1 MQRAADAAKTIAASG
16 VHEAEASAP
25 YVLPLAYRKRCLFNM
40 DFAETVYISELRTTE
55 AGHQSY
61 RDVAYG
67 MYDAVRK
74 KYPAM
79 AKYFRVT
86 NVHEPVDILKR

>member
-1 MQRAADAAKTIAASG
+1 
-16 VHEAEASAP
+16 
-25 YVLPLAYRKRCLFNM
+25 
-40 DFAETVYISELRTTE
+40 
-55 AGHQSY
+55 
-61 RDVAYG
+61 
-67 MYDAVRK
+67 MYDEVRK